1 LTLNLVVMK
10 LITSTWD
17 VIAHYLLYF
26 GIRRLLIHEDNYVEI
41 LLVIESF
48 VSHVFMSEM
57 LHASLQGYIVKVLP
71 LFVVAVL

>member
-1 LTLNLVVMK
+1 MTLNVVVTK

-26 GIRRLLIHEDNYVEI
+26 GIRRLLIYEDTYMGI
-41 LLVIESF
+41 LLVIKSF
-48 VSHVFMSEM
+48 VSEM
-57 LHASLQGYIVKVLP
+57 LHASLQGHIVKVLP